1 MRDGAPVRM
10 NLSDSMAER
19 YGVAPDIEEWRFELV
34 MALRNPPAY
43 SAALRTVDNLG
54 LYSSF
59 ARLDWVQ
66 HGAELCIGHFVPD
79 ELADDF
85 FAGLSDL
92 RAIALAEAAARGL
105 AFPQPYNPPAL
116 N

>member
-1 MRDGAPVRM
+1 MRDGSPVRM
-10 NLSDSMAER
+10 NLSERMAER
-19 YGVAPDIEEWRFELV
+19 YGVPADIEEWRFELV

-43 SAALRTVDNLG
+43 SAALRAVDNLG

-66 HGAELCIGHFVPD
+66 YGAELCIEHFVPD
-79 ELADDF
+79 ELAEDF

-105 AFPQPYNPPAL
+105 AFPLHHNSQAL

>member
-1 MRDGAPVRM
+1 MRDGTPARM
-10 NLSDSMAER
+10 NLSESMAVR
-19 YGVAPDIEEWRFELV
+19 YGVPSDIEEWRFELV

-43 SAALRTVDNLG
+43 SAALRTVDNLQ

-59 ARLDWVQ
+59 ARLEWVNA
-66 HGAELCIGHFVPD
+66 GAGMCIEHFVPD

-105 AFPQPYNPPAL
+105 VFPTPDNSQAL
-116 N
+116 H